1 MPPDGYYVRGVALLH
16 VAVAM
21 QMAGENGFVD
31 RLLNDA
37 AADPRITRDLAIMRS
52 QQLRHF
58 IQLIAADFFAMR
70 ASFPKLLQMAAA
82 RDFKTTM
89 AWAHYFWGCAS
100 YLQNY
105 LGEAD
110 EHFRAVLDLAD
121 YANTLAYTHSA
132 IGLALTRQAQGAPH
146 EATAIVAS
154 AQSYLREGQLNQML
168 EVLGAFAAELGAR
181 QGRVEEAL
189 RWLAKGERVL
199 PVDAT
204 PMFYVPGLA
213 PVKVLLATPTDEN
226 LAAAQAW
233 LGRVLTLAVQTHN
246 VHTEIQVQALQAAL
260 DDARG
265 RRKEAAA
272 AINRALALAERGGLV
287 RVFADLGAQL
297 APLLDEIRH
306 ENQLEGV
313 TARFLWQVRIA
324 IASAIEMSERN
335 ALPVAVET
343 WTAPTFSGEP
353 AYKGLQ
359 TTGASQSAPLLPP
372 TAPLQAQRDLRQIL
386 TYREMDVL
394 RLLNERLTNKEI
406 ARQLGISTETVRQH
420 TVKLFRKLNVDNRR
434 QAIVVAKAMGYF
446 DD

>member
-1 MPPDGYYVRGVALLH
+1 
-16 VAVAM
+16 
-21 QMAGENGFVD
+21 
-31 RLLNDA
+31 
-37 AADPRITRDLAIMRS
+37 
-52 QQLRHF
+52 
-58 IQLIAADFFAMR
+58 
-70 ASFPKLLQMAAA
+70 
-82 RDFKTTM
+82 
-89 AWAHYFWGCAS
+89 
-100 YLQNY
+100 
-105 LGEAD
+105 
-110 EHFRAVLDLAD
+110 
-121 YANTLAYTHSA
+121 
-132 IGLALTRQAQGAPH
+132 
-146 EATAIVAS
+146 
-154 AQSYLREGQLNQML
+154 ML

-181 QGRVEEAL
+181 QGQVEDAL

-213 PVKVLLATPTDEN
+213 PVKVLLASPTDEN

-233 LGRVLTLAVQTHN
+233 LGRVLTIAVQTHN
-246 VHTEIQVQALQAAL
+246 VYTEIQVQTLQAVL

-265 RRKEAAA
+265 RRNEAFA
-272 AINRALALAERGGLV
+272 AISRALALAERGGIV

-297 APLLDEIRH
+297 APLLDEVRH

-313 TARFLWQVRIA
+313 TAGFLWQVRSA
-324 IASAIEMSERN
+324 IASAIEMGERN

-343 WTAPTFSGEP
+343 RTVPTFNGEP

-359 TTGASQSAPLLPP
+359 TTGATQKALLLPP
-372 TAPLQAQRDLRQIL
+372 AAPLQAQRDLRQVL